1 MKLLSKV
8 VWSEG
13 MYLAPHHFQAQ
24 NRYFENS
31 VHFATASLW
40 RHASGFADLETDA
53 DALRSGA
60 LTLLSARG
68 IFEDGLPFDIPVSDP
83 QPESLE
89 FASKFPPDAES
100 ITVCLCVP
108 RFTPDGGNCAIENGA
123 SASSRYTGV
132 IKVFA
137 DENTGHD
144 DKEVR
149 IGVKNLRL
157 LLQQEVEAGLM
168 ALPVIRIVRDG
179 SGHFSADSS
188 FMAPS
193 VHLDVNDSMVGL
205 LKRLVEILEEKSAAV
220 SHEQMP
226 SGRFHRSM
234 SERNVSQFWFL
245 HAINSA
251 LAELRHLLLS
261 KHGHPEEL
269 FCAMSRLAGALC
281 TFDVDAHPRS
291 LPKYDHMDPGGCFHL
306 LDQHIRRL
314 LELNVPTQGILI
326 PLKML
331 NRYFHVGEVKDER
344 CLGRTR
350 WIMSIH
356 SPIGEA
362 DLIEKTTQLVKV
374 CSAKFV
380 PELVKRALPGL
391 TLTHLQIP
399 PSAIS
404 AKVDHQYFSISR
416 SGPCWESIVATR
428 GVGLYVPGELP
439 SPEVELTVLLEA

>member
-1 MKLLSKV
+1 MKLLSRV

-31 VHFATASLW
+31 VHFATSSLW
-40 RHASGFADLETDA
+40 RHASGYADLQIDA
-53 DALRSGA
+53 DALRSGVV
-60 LTLLSARG
+60 TLLSARG

-89 FASKFPPDAES
+89 FATKFPPNAES

-108 RFTPDGGNCAIENGA
+108 SFAPGGGNCALENA
-123 SASSRYTGV
+123 IPTSSRYVGV
-132 IKVFA
+132 LKAFP
-137 DENTGHD
+137 DENTGYD

-149 IGVKNLRL
+149 IGIKNLRL
-157 LLQQEVEAGLM
+157 LLQPEVDPAWM
-168 ALPVIRIVRDG
+168 ALPLIRIVRDG
-179 SGHFSADSS
+179 SGHFNADSS

-205 LKRLVEILEEKSAAV
+205 IKRLVEILEEKSAAV
-220 SHEQMP
+220 SQEQMP
-226 SGRFHRSM
+226 GGRFQRSM

-251 LAELRHLLLS
+251 LPELRHLLLA

-281 TFDVDAHPRS
+281 TFDMDAHPAS
-291 LPKYDHMDPGGCFHL
+291 LPKYDHMDPGACFHV
-306 LDQHIRRL
+306 LDQTIRRL

-326 PLKML
+326 PLKL
-331 NRYFHVGEVKDER
+331 VNQYFFIGEVKDER

-350 WIMSIH
+350 WILSIH

-362 DLIEKTTQLVKV
+362 DLIERTTQLVKV
-374 CSAKFV
+374 CSAKFI

-391 TLTHLQIP
+391 ALTHLQIP
-399 PSAIS
+399 PSTIS

-439 SPEVELTVLLEA
+439 SPEVELIALLEA

>member
-24 NRYFENS
+24 NRYFEDS
-31 VHFATASLW
+31 VHFATSCLW
-40 RHASGFADLETDA
+40 RHAFGFADLQLDS
-53 DALRSGA
+53 DALRSGTVA
-60 LTLLSARG
+60 LFSARG

-83 QPESLE
+83 QPVPLE
-89 FASKFPPDAES
+89 FASKFPPNAEFL
-100 ITVCLCVP
+100 TVCLCVP
-108 RFTPDGGNCAIENGA
+108 GFAANGGNCTIEDGP
-123 SASSRYTGV
+123 SVSSRYSGV
-132 IKVFA
+132 LRSFP
-137 DENTGHD
+137 DENTGYD

-149 IGVKNLRL
+149 IGLKNLRL
-157 LLQQEVEAGLM
+157 IVQGETDTSSM
-168 ALPVIRIVRDG
+168 ALPILRIVRDG

-220 SHEQMP
+220 SQEQAQ
-226 SGRFHRSM
+226 SGRFQRSM
-234 SERNVSQFWFL
+234 SEKNVSQFWFL
-245 HAINSA
+245 HAVNSA

-291 LPKYDHMDPGGCFHL
+291 LPKYDHMDPGGCFQL

-314 LELNVPTQGILI
+314 LELNVPTRAILI
-326 PLKML
+326 PLKPL
-331 NRYFHVGEVKDER
+331 NRYFFTGEVKDER
-344 CLGRTR
+344 CLGRSR
-350 WIMSIH
+350 WILSIY

-362 DLIEKTTQLVKV
+362 DLIERTTQLVKV

-391 TLTHLQIP
+391 ALTHLQIP

-404 AKVDHQYFSISR
+404 AQVDHQYFSVSR
-416 SGPCWESIVATR
+416 SGPCWESITATR
-428 GVGLYVPGELP
+428 GVGLYIPGELP
-439 SPEVELTVLLEA
+439 SPEIELIVLLEA

>member
-24 NRYFENS
+24 NRYFEDL

-40 RHASGFADLETDA
+40 RHAFGFADLQLDA

-60 LTLLSARG
+60 ITLLSARG

-83 QPESLE
+83 PPASLE
-89 FASKFPPDAES
+89 IAGKFPPNAES
-100 ITVCLCVP
+100 VTVCLCVP
-108 RFTPDGGNCAIENGA
+108 KLAPNGGNCTIENGA
-123 SASSRYTGV
+123 PPPGRYTGFL
-132 IKVFA
+132 KVFP

-144 DKEVR
+144 EKEVR
-149 IGVKNLRL
+149 VGVKNLRL
-157 LLQQEVEAGLM
+157 LLQDEVESGLM
-168 ALPVIRIVRDG
+168 ALPVIRVVRDG
-179 SGHFSADSS
+179 SGGFSTDSS

-193 VHLDVNDSMVGL
+193 VHLNVNDSMVGL
-205 LKRLVEILEEKSAAV
+205 LKRLVEILEEKSVAV
-220 SHEQMP
+220 SQEKVHA
-226 SGRFHRSM
+226 GRFQQSM
-234 SERNVSQFWFL
+234 SERDVSQFWFL
-245 HAINSA
+245 HAVHSA

-291 LPKYDHMDPGGCFHL
+291 LPKYVHMDPGGCFQL

-314 LELNVPTQGILI
+314 LELRVPTQGIMI
-326 PLKML
+326 PLKPM
-331 NRYFHVGEVKDER
+331 NRYFFMGEVKDER
-344 CLGRTR
+344 CLGRSR
-350 WIMSIH
+350 WILSIY

-362 DLIEKTTQLVKV
+362 DLIERTTQLVKV

-391 TLTHLQIP
+391 TLAHLQIP
-399 PSAIS
+399 PSAVS
-404 AKVDHQYFSISR
+404 SRVDHQYFSISH
-416 SGPCWESIVATR
+416 SGPCWESIVTTR

-439 SPEVELTVLLEA
+439 SPEVELIVLLEA

>member
-24 NRYFENS
+24 NRYFEDS

-40 RHASGFADLETDA
+40 RHASGFADLQIDA
-53 DALRSGA
+53 DALRSGTVA
-60 LTLLSARG
+60 LLAARG

-83 QPESLE
+83 QPAPLE
-89 FASKFPPDAES
+89 FASKFPPNAES
-100 ITVCLCVP
+100 LTVCLCVP
-108 RFTPDGGNCAIENGA
+108 RFAANGGNCTIEDGA
-123 SASSRYTGV
+123 SVSSRYSGV
-132 IKVFA
+132 LRAFP
-137 DENTGHD
+137 DENTGYD
-144 DKEVR
+144 DKQVR
-149 IGVKNLRL
+149 IGIKNLRL
-157 LLQQEVEAGLM
+157 VVQGEIDTSSM
-168 ALPVIRIVRDG
+168 ALPILRIVRDG
-179 SGHFSADSS
+179 SGHFGADSS

-220 SHEQMP
+220 SQEKVQ
-226 SGRFHRSM
+226 SGRFERSM

-245 HAINSA
+245 HAVNSS

-291 LPKYDHMDPGGCFHL
+291 LPKYDHMDPGGCFQF

-326 PLKML
+326 PLKPL
-331 NRYFHVGEVKDER
+331 NRYFFMGEVKDER
-344 CLGRTR
+344 CLARSR
-350 WIMSIH
+350 WILSIY

-362 DLIEKTTQLVKV
+362 DLIERTTQLVKV

-391 TLTHLQIP
+391 PLTHLQIP

-416 SGPCWESIVATR
+416 SGPCWESIMATR

-439 SPEVELTVLLEA
+439 SPEIELIVLLEA